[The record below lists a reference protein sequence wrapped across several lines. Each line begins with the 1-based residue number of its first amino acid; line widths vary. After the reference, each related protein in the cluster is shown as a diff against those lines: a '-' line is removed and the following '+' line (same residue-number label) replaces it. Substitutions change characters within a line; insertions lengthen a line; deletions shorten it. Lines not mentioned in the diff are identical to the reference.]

1 MRSFPAI
8 IIRDEAAMLDEQV
21 SHGKSSEHRGDGM
34 SNRRDASLAHLQP
47 EDAVT
52 ELTFMQHNRAA
63 LVEIACTGYLYEGR
77 GAILVQAA
85 RATSAGTPTAF
96 ISDAEFQEADVN
108 WPAVPIRRMIATYD
122 PCCECVVVFVRTDQ
136 RISAY
141 TVRFTDVQIT
151 SAA

>member
-1 MRSFPAI
+1 MGLSRIESLSRGLALAS
-8 IIRDEAAMLDEQV
+8 AAKD
-21 SHGKSSEHRGDGM
+21 DDM
-34 SNRRDASLAHLQP
+34 SKRRDAPSAHLQL
-47 EDAVT
+47 EDVVAET
-52 ELTFMQHNRAA
+52 AFMQHDRAA

-77 GAILVQAA
+77 GAILVQFAQ
-85 RATSAGTPTAF
+85 ATCTGTPTAY

-108 WPAVPIRRMIATYD
+108 WPTVPIRRMIATYD

-141 TVRFTDVQIT
+141 TVRFTDARIT